1 MIQTLKTKG
10 ASGGGDGGSGDAA
23 APAATAAT
31 SAAGTAGEATATADG
46 SAHTGGRMAG
56 EDRRRQI
63 LLVAMRLFSQR
74 GFRGTTTKEIAQAAG
89 VSEAMVF
96 RHFANKEEL
105 YSAILDH
112 KACAENFQAPCDI
125 VPDALALKDD
135 RAVFTG
141 IALAMM
147 RHHEHDTEF
156 LRLLTHSALEG
167 HELAHMFWDRNVR
180 GMYDFLGSYIR
191 DRQREGAMRDVDP
204 AIVVRGFL
212 GMVIHHSLN
221 NLLWDKRRL
230 LLDIPNERAAAEF
243 TEILLRGIGVQPAPT
258 TTPPNAP
265 PNGRDGETR
274 RKQGATTARGKKKK

>member
-1 MIQTLKTKG
+1 MSRTLETKG
-10 ASGGGDGGSGDAA
+10 ARGGGDAMPA
-23 APAATAAT
+23 APAGVEAGAAQT
-31 SAAGTAGEATATADG
+31 PPG
-46 SAHTGGRMAG
+46 GGRMAG
-56 EDRRRQI
+56 EDRRKQI
-63 LLVAMRLFSQR
+63 LLVAMRLFSQH

-105 YSAILDH
+105 YSAIIDH
-112 KACAENFQAPCDI
+112 KACADNFQPPCDI
-125 VPDALALKDD
+125 VPDAVARKDD

-141 IALAMM
+141 LALAMM

-180 GMYDFLGSYIR
+180 GMYDFLGSYIS
-191 DRQREGAMRDVDP
+191 DRQREGAMRNVDP

-221 NLLWDKRRL
+221 NLLWDTRRL

-243 TEILLRGIGVQPAPT
+243 TEILLRGIAANPESSPVPRGASPGG
-258 TTPPNAP
+258 N
-265 PNGRDGETR
+265 GETR
-274 RKQGATTARGKKKK
+274 RQAATSPARGKKKK

>member
-1 MIQTLKTKG
+1 MNRSLETKG
-10 ASGGGDGGSGDAA
+10 AGGAGGDAA
-23 APAATAAT
+23 PVAGAAATNAP
-31 SAAGTAGEATATADG
+31 G
-46 SAHTGGRMAG
+46 GGRMAG
-56 EDRRRQI
+56 EDRRKQI

-112 KACAENFQAPCDI
+112 KACADNLKCPSDI
-125 VPDALALKDD
+125 VPDALAQRDD
-135 RAVFTG
+135 RAVFKG
-141 IALAMM
+141 LALAMM

-191 DRQREGAMRDVDP
+191 ERQREGAMRDVDP

-221 NLLWDKRRL
+221 NLLWDTRRR

-243 TEILLRGIGVQPAPT
+243 TEILLRGIAANPVPTPAPRG
-258 TTPPNAP
+258 A
-265 PNGRDGETR
+265 GSGETR
-274 RKQGATTARGKKKK
+274 RQAANGKKKK

>member
-1 MIQTLKTKG
+1 MNRSPETKG
-10 ASGGGDGGSGDAA
+10 AGGGGDGGGGDAA
-23 APAATAAT
+23 APVAGGAAT
-31 SAAGTAGEATATADG
+31 SATG
-46 SAHTGGRMAG
+46 GGRMAG
-56 EDRRRQI
+56 EDRRKQI

-105 YSAILDH
+105 YRAILDH
-112 KACAENFQAPCDI
+112 KACADNLKCPSDI
-125 VPDALALKDD
+125 VPDALALRDD

-141 IALAMM
+141 LALAMM

-221 NLLWDKRRL
+221 NLLWDPRRRL
-230 LLDIPNERAAAEF
+230 LDISNERAAAEF
-243 TEILLRGIGVQPAPT
+243 TEILLRGIAIDPGAPPAPR
-258 TTPPNAP
+258 A
-265 PNGRDGETR
+265 GAFGEKAA
-274 RKQGATTARGKKKK
+274 KQGASAARGKKKK

>member
-1 MIQTLKTKG
+1 MNRTLETKG
-10 ASGGGDGGSGDAA
+10 ASDGVAGNGGVAGGTVAPAMEGGGTDAA
-23 APAATAAT
+23 
-31 SAAGTAGEATATADG
+31 EASTTNAN
-46 SAHTGGRMAG
+46 SGGRMAG
-56 EDRRRQI
+56 EDRRKQI
-63 LLVAMRLFSQR
+63 LQVAMRLFSQH

-105 YSAILDH
+105 YSAIIDH
-112 KACAENFQAPCDI
+112 KACSDNFQLPCDT
-125 VPDALALKDD
+125 VAAALALKDD

-141 IALAMM
+141 LALAMM

-191 DRQREGAMRDVDP
+191 DRQREGAMREVDP

-221 NLLWDKRRL
+221 NLLWDKRRR
-230 LLDIPNERAAAEF
+230 LLDITNERAAAEF
-243 TEILLRGIGVQPAPT
+243 TELLLRGIAIHPD
-258 TTPPNAP
+258 PPR
-265 PNGRDGETR
+265 GRQGEKA
-274 RKQGATTARGKKKK
+274 KQGATPARGKKKR

>member
-1 MIQTLKTKG
+1 MSRTLEAKG
-10 ASGGGDGGSGDAA
+10 AGGGAGGATDPAA
-23 APAATAAT
+23 AAATAT
-31 SAAGTAGEATATADG
+31 PGAAGATTTG
-46 SAHTGGRMAG
+46 VHTSGRMAG
-56 EDRRRQI
+56 EDRRKQI
-63 LLVAMRLFSQR
+63 LLVAMRLFSQH

-112 KACAENFQAPCDI
+112 KACANDFQCPSDI
-125 VPDALALKDD
+125 VPDALARRDD

-141 IALAMM
+141 LALAMM

-221 NLLWDKRRL
+221 NLLWDTRRL

-243 TEILLRGIGVQPAPT
+243 TEILLRGIATYPVA
-258 TTPPNAP
+258 
-265 PNGRDGETR
+265 
-274 RKQGATTARGKKKK
+274 ATTATPPAPRAGANGEKAAKQSASATRGKKKK

>member
-1 MIQTLKTKG
+1 MSRTLEAKG
-10 ASGGGDGGSGDAA
+10 AGASSDDAAAA
-23 APAATAAT
+23 APAR
-31 SAAGTAGEATATADG
+31 AGGAITNVPG
-46 SAHTGGRMAG
+46 SGRMAG
-56 EDRRRQI
+56 EDRRKQI
-63 LLVAMRLFSQR
+63 LLVAMRLFSQH

-105 YSAILDH
+105 YSAIIDH
-112 KACAENFQAPCDI
+112 KACADNFQCPAHI
-125 VPDALALKDD
+125 VPDALARRDD

-141 IALAMM
+141 VALAMM

-156 LRLLTHSALEG
+156 LRLLTHAALEG
-167 HELAHMFWDRNVR
+167 HALAHMFWDRNVR

-221 NLLWDKRRL
+221 NLLWDTRRL

-243 TEILLRGIGVQPAPT
+243 TEILLRGIAFNPDATPA
-258 TTPPNAP
+258 ARAVG
-265 PNGRDGETR
+265 NGEKATKR
-274 RKQGATTARGKKKK
+274 GAGTARGKKKK

>member
-1 MIQTLKTKG
+1 MNQTLETKG
-10 ASGGGDGGSGDAA
+10 AGDGASGDAA
-23 APAATAAT
+23 SAPAAPAGSGAAAT
-31 SAAGTAGEATATADG
+31 VGEATTN
-46 SAHTGGRMAG
+46 AHGGGRMAG

-63 LLVAMRLFSQR
+63 LQVAMRLFSQH

-105 YSAILDH
+105 YSAIIDH
-112 KACAENFQAPCDI
+112 KACADNFQLPCDV
-125 VPDALALKDD
+125 VPEAVASKDD

-141 IALAMM
+141 LALAMM

-230 LLDIPNERAAAEF
+230 LLDITNERAAVEF
-243 TEILLRGIGVQPAPT
+243 TEILLRGIATNPD
-258 TTPPNAP
+258 PPRGAS
-265 PNGRDGETR
+265 GEKA
-274 RKQGATTARGKKKK
+274 KQGATPPRSKKKR

>member
-1 MIQTLKTKG
+1 MNRTLETKG
-10 ASGGGDGGSGDAA
+10 AGDGGSGDAA
-23 APAATAAT
+23 PTTTAAGGATAGDIAT
-31 SAAGTAGEATATADG
+31 TTAHG
-46 SAHTGGRMAG
+46 GGRMAG

-63 LLVAMRLFSQR
+63 LQVAMRLFSQH

-96 RHFANKEEL
+96 RHFANKVEL
-105 YSAILDH
+105 YSAIIDR
-112 KACAENFQAPCDI
+112 KACADNFQMPCDI
-125 VPDALALKDD
+125 VPDAVASKDD

-141 IALAMM
+141 MALAMM

-167 HELAHMFWDRNVR
+167 HELADMFWDRNVR
-180 GMYDFLGSYIR
+180 GMYDFLSSYIR

-204 AIVVRGFL
+204 VIVVRGFL

-230 LLDIPNERAAAEF
+230 LLDITNERAAAEF
-243 TEILLRGIGVQPAPT
+243 TEILLRGIAVNPG
-258 TTPPNAP
+258 AP
-265 PNGRDGETR
+265 PASRGEKA
-274 RKQGATTARGKKKK
+274 KQGAGAARGKKKR